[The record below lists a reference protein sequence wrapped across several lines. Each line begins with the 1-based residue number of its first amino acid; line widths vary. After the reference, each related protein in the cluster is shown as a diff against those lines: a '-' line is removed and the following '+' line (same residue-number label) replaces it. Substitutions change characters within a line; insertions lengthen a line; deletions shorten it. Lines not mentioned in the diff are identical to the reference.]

1 MYVRLRRN
9 IGRQA
14 LQPRRM
20 TIRIVVLA
28 VLTCALAGFSYL
40 NLKLLVGLGFGLI
53 LGWPLAWVGL
63 KTTKFETT
71 AEGRFYTPNSTIGIA
86 LTVLF
91 VGRIV
96 YRVMV
101 LVPAARNQ
109 ALQQPGAALSPL
121 SFFAFGLLA
130 GYYIAYYSGVL
141 MRNRAMSA
149 NGLSAGAPKA
159 SG

>member
-1 MYVRLRRN
+1 MYTRLRRN

-20 TIRIVVLA
+20 TTRIVVLA
-28 VLTCALAGFSYL
+28 VVTCIFAGFSFL
-40 NLKLLVGLGFGLI
+40 NLRLLVGLGFGII
-53 LGWPLAWVGL
+53 LGWPLAWIGL

-71 AEGRFYTPNSTIGIA
+71 AEGRFYTPNATIGIA
-86 LTVLF
+86 LTILF
-91 VGRIV
+91 VGRII

-101 LVPAARNQ
+101 LLPAARNPTQ
-109 ALQQPGAALSPL
+109 LQPGAALSPL
-121 SFFAFGLLA
+121 SFFVFGLLA
-130 GYYIAYYSGVL
+130 GYYIAYYTGVL

-149 NGLSAGAPKA
+149 NRLSTGAPKA